1 MLRSSL
7 FEGTAGTIFTV
18 WIGALRACMDFD
30 GLYSALEG
38 TPSFISPSRALGQAA
53 APTTEVDEHSMKVET
68 LNGAACVLVP

>member
-1 MLRSSL
+1 
-7 FEGTAGTIFTV
+7 
-18 WIGALRACMDFD
+18 MDFD